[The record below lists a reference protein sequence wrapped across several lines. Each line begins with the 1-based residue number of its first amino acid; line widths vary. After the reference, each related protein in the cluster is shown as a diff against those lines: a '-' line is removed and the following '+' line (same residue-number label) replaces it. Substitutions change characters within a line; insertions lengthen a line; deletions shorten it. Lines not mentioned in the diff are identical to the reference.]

1 MKKRIVSILLTFC
14 MVLMLVPITAFAAND
29 DATEL
34 QSLLNGGT
42 VTLTKDYTIDTTLEV
57 TKTVTLDLNGHV
69 IKMTGSGSV
78 IKVRNYGN
86 LTMTDSNNT
95 AIHTDTSLPAGGVIT
110 GGNESN
116 EGGGVQIISGSMTMN
131 GGTIANCSAGYGG
144 GVYVGNSANF
154 YMNGGTITNCTAT
167 TDNKSFGG
175 GGVYIDRDGSFT
187 MSGGIIENCSAA
199 STFGGGVFSRGDFS
213 MSGNAIIRDCRAD
226 AGGGVNLEDGYT
238 FTMTGGTIEACR
250 STKGKSDAIR
260 ISFKAVLLANG
271 GIVKGTV
278 ISASDSEINTTS
290 IAGCTKFYNEV
301 TNRGTISGGVYYG
314 GISGDGT
321 VSGTYHTITF
331 DTNGGSSVPTQYF
344 VGIDTAPAL
353 KPADP
358 VKEYHDFTGWFTD
371 AELTKP
377 YSFDSAVTENLT
389 LYAGFKPVTY
399 TVTYYGG
406 EGEGGIASGTKTH
419 GVDYT
424 LSSETFTSEGY
435 VQYGWQDK
443 EGKFY
448 KLGGVYSEN
457 ADVTLYPV
465 WDEIITVTAPFT
477 TTVELGGNAEP
488 GAKTFELMLIDSMA
502 NKLIFEGIKVTASV
516 DTDGAG
522 EYKGEL
528 TVTGPC
534 RQLDKML
541 GEYAFVRQIDDGEEN
556 WTIDDT
562 VWAVRFYQQEIA
574 ARSMSEV
581 LYSLHI
587 QPAYIKDTG
596 DGLFYAVDIN
606 AEPLDEMS
614 FTNVYTAHE
623 HEYELKHDE
632 NGHWDECGCGDIQN
646 KELHKYGDWK
656 VTKEATQTAK
666 GEKEHA
672 CTICGYT
679 ETAEIAKLP
688 ATTEPTNPDTKPGK
702 DNPAT
707 GDNSHMALWFAL
719 LFVSGAGVIG
729 TTVYGKKK
737 RAK

>member
-1 MKKRIVSILLTFC
+1 M
-14 MVLMLVPITAFAAND
+14 TA
-29 DATEL
+29 
-34 QSLLNGGT
+34 GII
-42 VTLTKDYTIDTTLEV
+42 KDC
-57 TKTVTLDLNGHV
+57 
-69 IKMTGSGSV
+69 
-78 IKVRNYGN
+78 
-86 LTMTDSNNT
+86 T
-95 AIHTDTSLPAGGVIT
+95 AIR
-110 GGNESN
+110 E
-116 EGGGVQIISGSMTMN
+116 
-131 GGTIANCSAGYGG
+131 
-144 GVYVGNSANF
+144 
-154 YMNGGTITNCTAT
+154 
-167 TDNKSFGG
+167 
-175 GGVYIDRDGSFT
+175 
-187 MSGGIIENCSAA
+187 
-199 STFGGGVFSRGDFS
+199 RGD
-213 MSGNAIIRDCRAD
+213 A
-226 AGGGVNLEDGYT
+226 VN
-238 FTMTGGTIEACR
+238 INVN
-250 STKGKSDAIR
+250 SNVI
-260 ISFKAVLLANG
+260 ANG
-271 GIVKGTV
+271 GSIYGTV
-278 ISASDSEINTTS
+278 RLYSNCNIQNTSSSD
-290 IAGCTKFYNEV
+290 CTAFYDEV
-301 TNRGTISGGVYYG
+301 IYTGTISGGIYYG
-314 GISGDGT
+314 GMRQDSSPGRVTGTHHT
-321 VSGTYHTITF
+321 VSF
-331 DTNGGSSVPTQYF
+331 NLNGADGSVPTQWF
-344 VGIDTAPAL
+344 VNIDTAPAL

-358 VKEYHDFTGWFTD
+358 TKEGDTFAGWFTD
-371 AELTKP
+371 EALTTP
-377 YSFDSAVTENLT
+377 YDFTSPVTENIT
-389 LYAGFKPVTY
+389 LYAGFKPATY
-399 TVTYYGG
+399 TVTYDGG

-424 LSSETFTSEGY
+424 LSSETFTKDGF
-435 VQYGWQDK
+435 VQYGWEDK

-448 KLGGVYSEN
+448 KLGGVYSAD

-477 TTVELGGNAEP
+477 TTVALGDNAEP
-488 GAKTFELMLIDSMA
+488 DAKTFELMLLGNMG
-502 NKLIFEGIKVTASV
+502 NELIFDDIKVTASV

-581 LYSLHI
+581 LYSLLI

-666 GEKEHA
+666 GEKEHT

-688 ATTEPTNPDTKPGK
+688 ATTEPTNPDTDTKPGTKPGK

-707 GDNSHMALWFAL
+707 GDNSPMALWIAL
-719 LFVSGAGVIG
+719 FLVSGAGVIG
-729 TTVYGKKK
+729 TTVYSRKKEQNK
-737 RAK
+737 LI